1 MRNLVAVVVVAVV
14 AVLLTPAL
22 SGAQSQQ
29 TVPVK
34 AVPVLY
40 EPPQPKDGDV
50 FLEQRFVPI
59 LNHYG
64 GGAHSND
71 PFGLPTGA
79 VMPMS
84 DCPDGWAPY
93 VNDKGKPLY
102 FPFGLMVDAEG
113 NPDVGSYALI
123 PACEKQ

>member
-71 PFGLPTGA
+71 RLACRRGL
-79 VMPMS
+79 S
-84 DCPDGWAPY
+84 CPCRIARRVGSLRQRQ
-93 VNDKGKPLY
+93 GKPLY